1 MNIKSLV
8 LIAALSL
15 PGFAGAASRHDA
27 ELALTQ
33 AQGALDAA
41 ERAGAAEY
49 ALPDLTT
56 ARGSMANAAGLA
68 DRREWTDSMLASEK
82 TSADANLAEARSRQA
97 RAEAATQEVED
108 AVRTLRAELGRTG
121 G

>member
-1 MNIKSLV
+1 MNIKSALLIV
-8 LIAALSL
+8 LLAL
-15 PGFAGAASRHDA
+15 PGIAGAASRHDA
-27 ELALTQ
+27 ELAMTQ

-41 ERAGAAEY
+41 ERAGAAQY

-56 ARGSMANAAGLA
+56 ARGGMASAASLA
-68 DRREWTDSMLASEK
+68 ERRDWTGAMLASER
-82 TSADANLAEARSRQA
+82 TGADANLAEARSRQA

-108 AVRTLRAELGRTG
+108 AVRTLRAELGVG